1 MRRALAALLLVIVAA
16 CSRDR
21 ISRADWQRMSQ
32 RDRVLYVSSL
42 IGGEKAKDA
51 KGGGG
56 RTTTRPAEDYVK
68 QIDEAYAR
76 GDQREVQQ
84 IFAEL
89 PR

>member
-1 MRRALAALLLVIVAA
+1 MRRALAIGLLVLAMA
-16 CSRDR
+16 CGRDT
-21 ISRADWQRMSQ
+21 ISRAQWEHMSQ
-32 RDRVLYVSSL
+32 HDRVLYVSSL

-56 RTTTRPAEDYVK
+56 RETSHPAEDYVK

-76 GDQREVQQ
+76 GDQRTVPE

>member
-1 MRRALAALLLVIVAA
+1 MKRVIAIALFVIVAA
-16 CSRDR
+16 CSRDT
-21 ISRADWQRMSQ
+21 ISRAQWERMSQ
-32 RDRVLYVSSL
+32 QDRVLYVSSL

-56 RTTTRPAEDYVK
+56 RETTRPAEDYVK
-68 QIDEAYAR
+68 QIDAAYAR
-76 GDQREVQQ
+76 GDRRAVPE